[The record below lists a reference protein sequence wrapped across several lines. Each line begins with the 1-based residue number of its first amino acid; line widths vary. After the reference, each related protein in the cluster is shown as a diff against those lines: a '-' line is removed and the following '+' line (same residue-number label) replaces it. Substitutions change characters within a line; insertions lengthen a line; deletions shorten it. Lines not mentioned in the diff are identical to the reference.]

1 MIKVM
6 AKYMTIY
13 TLLLSLAAYGGFSL
27 DISVSVLLGGLSMC
41 ANVLGLGF
49 LWRLIF
55 LKKSIALAVLTII
68 FKYLI
73 LALILWS
80 LSSIKW
86 LNLPA
91 FCVGL
96 TSLIFG
102 VLVVVIKNKQMTNN

>member
-1 MIKVM
+1 MIKIL
-6 AKYMTIY
+6 ALSILFY
-13 TLLLSLAAYGGFSL
+13 TLSLAGGAYLIYGL
-27 DISVSVLLGGLSMC
+27 AVSVSVLLGGLSMWI
-41 ANVLGLGF
+41 NVLGLAYF
-49 LWRLIF
+49 WSLVFR
-55 LKKSIALAVLTII
+55 KKSIALAAIAII

-102 VLVVVIKNKQMTNN
+102 VLVVLIKNKQMTNN